1 VKSKLLTGI
10 VLVEQ
15 QEGDRVKSK
24 LLTGIVLVLALA
36 LAAVQP
42 ARATETENLNIRIL
56 PPPAKVVVDGKVD
69 DWDLSAGVLVC
80 GDVENLRDKMAV
92 WIHAMNDADNL
103 YVLARF
109 IDETPMSHPGSIAG
123 DYGFLGDSLQLRIIL
138 KPDAPDPRGMG
149 GREVCWV
156 TAWRDRDA
164 KDVVNLHFP
173 RKQEAGGDKQIA
185 DAKKVGAQQAFL
197 ATADGKGYV
206 QEMAIPWKLLADGGL
221 TPRPGERIVFSVE
234 PNFNTSAKF
243 RITLKDIFRPGIV
256 PDRVFTF
263 TAVNCWGYGKFEPA
277 GKVEPQPLRLADN
290 REFKVTMQNGLPAV
304 DWTGLFEEKKME
316 GFAKISLD
324 LPEDGYV
331 SLNIKDADGQVV
343 RHLLTANFLT
353 KGKHELLWDG
363 LTTMSHMKP
372 GELVPA
378 GDYSWEAI
386 YHTGIGLRLV
396 GWAHNSGKAPFDSP
410 GGNWGGDMAPPIS
423 VAADAASVYL
433 GWAFAEAGKAVVCAD
448 FDGNVKWRHSR
459 GGFGGAVLLAA
470 SDGVVYVYDEG
481 QGNVVYRLDAVKKAG
496 EYSNWEGT
504 EDATL
509 ALTPILGE
517 AKKAEST
524 LQPTATG
531 MAATGGKLFLSYGRK
546 ETDKGK
552 QVSGDALFVL
562 DAKTGKTLQRIN
574 TADPQDLK
582 LGADGKL
589 YLLDGAGSVSTV
601 DPATGTLTAVV
612 KDVKNARSVTADQA
626 GNIYVGTGNPDNQV
640 KVFAPDGKP
649 LRAIGKAGGRP
660 LLGLWDAAGMRFIAG
675 IQVDTKGKLWVM
687 EYDGSPRRISR
698 WDAATGAFAK
708 EFFGPTTYGAGGGA
722 ISPDDPLTMVGA
734 GCEWRLDEKTGKA
747 ACVGVFHRDAMYNAR
762 FGKNPA
768 GRLYVVIGLGGYP
781 EYKPVFIY
789 ERLGAGQ
796 YKLRAK
802 ITALTEKKDNG
813 RGGTMEAKAGYA
825 VWSDANDDQ
834 QEQPEEVR
842 SYKADLGMWL
852 SNWYM
857 PMTQTM
863 IFYGGDYRLA
873 PTGWTACG
881 APLYDFAQA
890 KRLPAPDET
899 KGHRGVGMGCSRSCG
914 SEDGRLVLYNGPYG
928 EAHTDFPCYN
938 IETGK
943 LLWSY
948 PNNYVGV
955 HGGHRAPPPQTGMI
969 RAAYDILGT
978 GKLPEPIGDIFVIA
992 TDKGE
997 WHILTGAGFYLTK
1010 LFEADAL
1017 KIRWPDPAVPG
1028 AIMDTVPPGMGA
1040 EDFGGSMTVGKDG
1053 QLYVQ
1058 HGKTAFINSRV
1069 VGLDSVRKL
1078 PGGKLT
1084 VAQADLAKATA
1095 FREKFLQ
1102 ASVGAKMVTA
1112 KKATVTFT
1120 GDLRQDFATQEPLAF
1135 QKTNAD
1141 RVEAAIAW
1149 SDANLYLAWQVSDA
1163 TPWVNGAGDAAQM
1176 YAMGDTVDFQLATD
1190 PKADPKRD
1198 KPVLGD
1204 LRLSI
1209 GNLNG
1214 KSTAVVYRPVA
1225 KEKAPKKFFSGV
1237 WRDGVQYDSVL
1248 TLSDAKIEVKVD
1260 AVGKRYLV
1268 EAAIPLAALGLKPA
1282 AGLTLSGDFGATF
1295 GEAAGKDTVLRS
1307 YWNNQATGIVADE
1320 VAELQLEP
1328 KNWGRL
1334 IFE

>member
-1 VKSKLLTGI
+1 MRNFIVVLLS
-10 VLVEQ
+10 LVFT
-15 QEGDRVKSK
+15 V
-24 LLTGIVLVLALA
+24 AM
-36 LAAVQP
+36 
-42 ARATETENLNIRIL
+42 ATETENLGIRIL
-56 PPPAKVVVDGKVD
+56 PVPGKVAIDGKVD
-69 DWDLSAGVLVC
+69 DWDLSGGVLVC
-80 GDVENLRDKMAV
+80 GDVENMRDKMAV
-92 WIHAMNDADNL
+92 WIHTMYDADNL

-109 IDETPMSHPGSIAG
+109 LDETPMSHPGSIAG
-123 DYGFLGDSLQLRIIL
+123 DYGFMGDSLQLRLIA
-138 KPDAPDPRGMG
+138 KPEENDPRSSMG
-149 GREVCWV
+149 GKEVCWV

-221 TPRPGERIVFSVE
+221 TPKPGERIVFSVE

-243 RITLKDIFRPGIV
+243 RITLKDLFRPGIL
-256 PDRVFTF
+256 PDRMFTF
-263 TAVNCWGYGKFEPA
+263 SAWNCWGYGVFAPA
-277 GKVEPQPLRLADN
+277 GKVEPQMVRLADN
-290 REFKVTMQNGLPAV
+290 RELKVSMQKGVPVV
-304 DWTGLFEEKKME
+304 DWTELFEVKKTE
-316 GFAKISLD
+316 GFAKINLD

-331 SLNIKDADGQVV
+331 SLNIKNADGQVV
-343 RHLLTANFLT
+343 RHLLTANFLS

-372 GELVPA
+372 GEVVPA

-396 GWAHNSGKAPFDSP
+396 GWAHNAGRAPFDSP

-423 VAADAASVYL
+423 VAADNTSMYL
-433 GWAFAEAGKAVVCAD
+433 GWAFAEAGQAVVCTD
-448 FDGNVKWRHSR
+448 FDGNVKWRHKR
-459 GGFGGAVLLAA
+459 GGFGGASLLAV
-470 SDGVVYVYDEG
+470 SDGIVYVYDLG
-481 QGNVVYRLDAVKKAG
+481 QGNAIYRLDATKG
-496 EYSNWEGT
+496 DYSNWQGS
-504 EDATL
+504 EDAAL

-531 MAATGGKLFLSYGRK
+531 MVATGGKLFISFGSKPKDWENKFQL
-546 ETDKGK
+546 
-552 QVSGDALFVL
+552 SGDALFVL
-562 DAKTGKTLQRIN
+562 DAKTGKLLQRIN

-589 YLLDGAGSVSTV
+589 YLLSGNGNVSTV
-601 DPATGTLTAVV
+601 DPVNVALTEVV
-612 KDVKNARSVTADQA
+612 KGVPNARSVTADKE
-626 GNIYVGTGNPDNQV
+626 GNIYIGVGDPDNQV
-640 KVFAPDGKP
+640 KVFDKIGKP

-675 IQVDTKGKLWVM
+675 IQVDAKGQLWVM
-687 EYDGSPRRISR
+687 EYDGMPRRISR
-698 WDAATGAFAK
+698 WDATTGAFTR
-708 EFFGPTTYGAGGGA
+708 EFFGPTTYGASGGA
-722 ISPDDPLTMVGA
+722 ISPDDPLVMVGA

-747 ACVGVFHRDAMYNAR
+747 ACVGVFDRGETHGAR
-762 FGKNPA
+762 FGKGPN
-768 GRLYVVIGLGGYP
+768 GRLYVAVGGAWHAAT
-781 EYKPVFIY
+781 PVSIY

-802 ITALTEKKDNG
+802 LSALVEKMDNG
-813 RGGTMEAKAGYA
+813 RGGTSEVRTGYV

-834 QEQPEEVR
+834 QEQPDEVR
-842 SYKADLGMWL
+842 PYKADLGGWV
-852 SNWYM
+852 NGWYL
-857 PMTQTM
+857 PMAPSM
-863 IFYGGDYRLA
+863 IFYGTNYRLA
-873 PTGWTACG
+873 PTSWTACG

-890 KRLPAPDET
+890 KRMPTPDDS
-899 KGHRGVGMGCSRSCG
+899 KGMHGIGMGATRGLG
-914 SEDGRLVLYNGPYG
+914 STDGRLMVYNGLYG
-928 EAHTDFPCYN
+928 ESHSEFPCYD

-943 LLWSY
+943 LRWSY

-955 HGGHRAPPPQTGMI
+955 HGGHNAPPPQVGMI
-969 RAAYDILGT
+969 RGAYDILGT
-978 GKLPEPIGDIFVIA
+978 GRLPDPIGDIFVIA

-997 WHILTGAGFYLTK
+997 WHILTGEGYYLTR
-1010 LFEADAL
+1010 LFEADVL

-1040 EDFGGSMTVGKDG
+1040 EDFGGSMTVTKDG
-1053 QLYVQ
+1053 QLYIQ

-1084 VAQADLAKATA
+1084 VAPDDLAKANA
-1095 FREKFLQ
+1095 IRDKLLQ
-1102 ASVGAKMVTA
+1102 ASVGAKMTTA
-1112 KKATVTFT
+1112 KKSTVAFT
-1120 GDLRQDFATQEPLAF
+1120 GDLRKDFNTKEPLTF

-1141 RVEAAIAW
+1141 RVEAGIAW
-1149 SDANLYLAWQVSDA
+1149 DDTNLYLGWQLNDA

-1176 YAMGDTVDFQLATD
+1176 YAMGDTVDFQLGTD
-1190 PKADPKRD
+1190 PKANAKRD
-1198 KPVLGD
+1198 KPALGD

-1214 KSTAVVYRPVA
+1214 KPTAVIFRPVA

-1237 WRDGVQYDSVL
+1237 WRDGVEYDSVL
-1248 TLSDAKIEVKVD
+1248 TLTDAKIEVKVD
-1260 AVGKRYLV
+1260 AAGKRYVV
-1268 EAAIPLAALGLKPA
+1268 EAAIPLATLGLKPA

-1295 GEAAGKDTVLRS
+1295 GDAAGKDTVLRS